1 MQDLLN
7 HIFLRRVERE
17 ADELEPLSIQPIY
30 RPFAPM
36 IETVKN
42 LSARPGPVV
51 YRANNCTGAFLAGF
65 LTAPER

>member
-36 IETVKN
+36 IETVKIC
-42 LSARPGPVV
+42 LRDPGLLFIALIIV
-51 YRANNCTGAFLAGF
+51 LALF
-65 LTAPER
+65 WLVS

>member
-42 LSARPGPVV
+42 LSTRPGLLFIALIIV
-51 YRANNCTGAFLAGF
+51 LALF
-65 LTAPER
+65 WLVS